1 MAAAGALPLLLPLLL
16 PSAADAATAL
26 PHLPEFNGYWMALG
40 LGGAG
45 VVTTLLLTS
54 RFLMSYFPSLEKNAK
69 ARPAGALYRLLTVA
83 DPVLDP
89 ITKGFFRQ
97 TQQGDLNYG
106 AMALLALSSAVL
118 TCVFGDGGLMVDRV
132 PDLDTLQLLRYL
144 SYFQH
149 MLLLPMWVI
158 VVFRFFMLI

>member
-1 MAAAGALPLLLPLLL
+1 MAAAGTLPLLLPLLL

-26 PHLPEFNGYWMALG
+26 PHLPEVSGYWMALG
-40 LGGAG
+40 LGAAG
-45 VVTTLLLTS
+45 VTTTVLLTS
-54 RFLMSYFPSLEKNAK
+54 RFLVSYFPGLEKKAK
-69 ARPAGALYRLLTVA
+69 ARPAGTLYRLLTVA

-118 TCVFGDGGLMVDRV
+118 TCIVGDGGLFVERV
-132 PDLDTLQLLRYL
+132 PDLDTLQFLRYL

-149 MLLLPMWVI
+149 MTLLPMWVI